1 MPLGEFGMAWFG
13 WRDFRMA
20 QGSSERGEFGC
31 QKIGR
36 PAVAAIA

>member
-1 MPLGEFGMAWFG
+1 MTLGEFSAAWLG
-13 WRDFRMA
+13 WRDFRIA

-36 PAVAAIA
+36 LAVAAIA